1 MPLIIGW
8 IIQLIIFF
16 TVVSSIASF
25 FSKSTKNKTKQKKVN
40 DPSEVEAPKRK
51 NKNVKRNEQP
61 QKNKE
66 KRSQREKKYTR
77 TPRARDR
84 VRESY
89 EPIIK
94 DVVTIDNPYSTKEKN
109 TSATFN
115 KKKLK
120 VAVIHKEILDKP
132 VSMRDDW

>member
-8 IIQLIIFF
+8 IIQLIVFF

-94 DVVTIDNPYSTKEKN
+94 DVVTIDNPYSTKEK
-109 TSATFN
+109 
-115 KKKLK
+115 
-120 VAVIHKEILDKP
+120 
-132 VSMRDDW
+132 